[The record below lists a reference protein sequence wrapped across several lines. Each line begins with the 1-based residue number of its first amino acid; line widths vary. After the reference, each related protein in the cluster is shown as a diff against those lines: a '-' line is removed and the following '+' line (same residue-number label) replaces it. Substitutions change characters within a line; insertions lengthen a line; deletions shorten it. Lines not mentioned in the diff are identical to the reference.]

1 MTFVLWTQFH
11 VERPWGQP
19 VVEPMEHYTALVSL
33 RSSLN
38 RYLLSNIP
46 YSFPCLVFYIFSQVS
61 CLARY
66 GSGHTDVIVTEDR
79 DTAERFLGAVDSA
92 CVFHNTSSRFADGF
106 RLGLGAEVRRNT
118 TKSEILP

>member
-1 MTFVLWTQFH
+1 MEIVPSMEAAVDHIHRSVDYVLEDFIKQIPPFKHSLLLLFH
-11 VERPWGQP
+11 NF
-19 VVEPMEHYTALVSL
+19 HKLLV
-33 RSSLN
+33 R
-38 RYLLSNIP
+38 
-46 YSFPCLVFYIFSQVS
+46 
-61 CLARY
+61 RY

-106 RLGLGAEVRRNT
+106 RLGLGAEVRSNT

>member
-1 MTFVLWTQFH
+1 M
-11 VERPWGQP
+11 RN
-19 VVEPMEHYTALVSL
+19 
-33 RSSLN
+33 SLN
-38 RYLLSNIP
+38 RYLLLIILFLDLSCLLQF
-46 YSFPCLVFYIFSQVS
+46 FPSCL
-61 CLARY
+61 LARY